1 MKHTATSPFVAA
13 ALTAAFFSLAPL
25 PASAKDVDKK
35 PAPQPPAFSDEYR
48 LGAGDKLRIE
58 VYRDAQ
64 MSQAVQIRPDGKI
77 TLPLLGDLEA
87 TGRTPIELR
96 DTITTQLKEYMTNPV
111 VTVIVVEATAA
122 VAYVMGEVNHPG
134 AVTLQGGQ
142 VTVLQALA
150 IAGGLKDFAN
160 AKNIRILRRSATGVQ
175 TIAFN
180 YKSAIGGSTPVYLR
194 AGDTVVVPD

>member
-1 MKHTATSPFVAA
+1 
-13 ALTAAFFSLAPL
+13 
-25 PASAKDVDKK
+25 
-35 PAPQPPAFSDEYR
+35 
-48 LGAGDKLRIE
+48 
-58 VYRDAQ
+58 
-64 MSQAVQIRPDGKI
+64 
-77 TLPLLGDLEA
+77 
-87 TGRTPIELR
+87 
-96 DTITTQLKEYMTNPV
+96 MTNPV

-142 VTVLQALA
+142 LTVLQALA

-160 AKNIRILRRSATGVQ
+160 AKNIRILRRSYSGVQ

-180 YKSAIGGSTPVYLR
+180 YKSAIEGSAPVYLR